1 MRPGHLFVTSCP
13 GDSDLYRYLRAM
25 FYNLGMYLRLASI
38 KVSISASFTTN
49 SGGSVDTQSG
59 ERKEEK

>member
-1 MRPGHLFVTSCP
+1 
-13 GDSDLYRYLRAM
+13 M

-38 KVSISASFTTN
+38 KVYISASFTTN

-59 ERKEEK
+59 ERKEEKWGV